1 MAEDKPT
8 PGAEASPVPE
18 PEEGPHSPKSPT
30 QVPVLLL
37 LYIYNW
43 TCRWEHLLFW
53 TSVLIVWLFLYKI
66 FSAVYLKLQF
76 ILLDR
81 GGKDKEKE

>member
-1 MAEDKPT
+1 VRMAEDKPT

-37 LYIYNW
+37 LYIYN
-43 TCRWEHLLFW
+43 
-53 TSVLIVWLFLYKI
+53 
-66 FSAVYLKLQF
+66 
-76 ILLDR
+76 
-81 GGKDKEKE
+81 